1 MGVVFEEAGCTEI
14 FWKTLRLWS
23 KVFLARSRKNQI
35 IAFKL
40 RLYYFY
46 YVLLS
51 RPHCVIPI
59 KLKWNK
65 NDTRRVMTMLLR
77 TTSTET
83 LNKSPCFRDKS
94 MRSHSAKRKNRYKC
108 SSIPTCVRMFEWQSW
123 SDIVRVSGSKKQKKE
138 KKKETEGAAA

>member
-1 MGVVFEEAGCTEI
+1 MRGCCIWWSWMHRNPLEDLALVVKSVSGQ
-14 FWKTLRLWS
+14 
-23 KVFLARSRKNQI
+23 VNQI

-51 RPHCVIPI
+51 RPHYVIPI

-108 SSIPTCVRMFEWQSW
+108 SSIPTCVRMFEWQNW